1 MINLQKEDWFIPGVK
16 VAKVAA
22 GESAKQVAIIIDG
35 TVAFF
40 IGVQEDI
47 ATKLINSTS
56 FFECESINDLF
67 CVSIVNNGEVDQVLC
82 NEMTQ
87 AALLSNPQLVYV
99 DKDIQRHAELAEPGW
114 LYVDGQFIVPG
125 VYE

>member
-114 LYVDGQFIVPG
+114 LYIDGQFIVPG

>member
-1 MINLQKEDWFIPGVK
+1 MINLQEEDWFIPGVK
-16 VAKVAA
+16 MAKVAA
-22 GESAKQVAIIIDG
+22 GESAKQLAIIIDG

-56 FFECESINDLF
+56 FFECESVNDLF

-99 DKDIQRHAELAEPGW
+99 DKNIQRHAELAESGW
-114 LYVDGQFIVPG
+114 LYIDGQFIVPG